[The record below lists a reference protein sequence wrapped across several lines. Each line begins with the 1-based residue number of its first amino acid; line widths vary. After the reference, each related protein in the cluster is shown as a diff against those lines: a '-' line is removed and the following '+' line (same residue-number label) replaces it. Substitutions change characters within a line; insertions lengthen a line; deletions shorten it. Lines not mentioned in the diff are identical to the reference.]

1 IECICHLLKLGVN
14 SLLENN
20 LECEIK
26 KILNYKQHLKIQNTR
41 SKDQID
47 ELQKRLDI
55 TDKYKNFILFK

>member
-1 IECICHLLKLGVN
+1 CICHLLKLGVN
-14 SLLENN
+14 SLLEKN